1 MQADLYREFQQKGSI
16 ESIDVQT
23 TEQLSGKNSST
34 DVTDM
39 NRQVKDRFDNFN
51 AQIVAIKANLMN
63 KIYNLKN
70 EVDRLKLKIK
80 DQDNE
85 TLNHSTRGT

>member
-1 MQADLYREFQQKGSI
+1 MQADLYREFQQKDSI

-23 TEQLSGKNSST
+23 TEQVSGKNSST

-51 AQIVAIKANLMN
+51 AQIVPIKANLMN

-85 TLNHSTRGT
+85 TLNHSTRRT

>member
-1 MQADLYREFQQKGSI
+1 MQADLYREFQQKASI

>member
-1 MQADLYREFQQKGSI
+1 MQADLYREFQQKGCI

-23 TEQLSGKNSST
+23 IEQLSGKNSST

>member
-23 TEQLSGKNSST
+23 TEQVSGKNSST

-51 AQIVAIKANLMN
+51 AQIVAFKANLMN

-80 DQDNE
+80 DHDNE
-85 TLNHSTRGT
+85 TLNHSTRRT